1 MSKRVALLIGVSEYG
16 DGYEPLPGVVRDVEE
31 MQRVLEERG
40 EFTIEPP
47 LLNPDPQ
54 QMRERIDRFFA
65 SSASKDDVLLLYFSG
80 HGALD
85 RNAGKDLF
93 LTTCQTRKEQNQLV
107 EATAIEASF
116 LHRHMQNS
124 RSRKIIVI
132 LDCCFSGAFANLLKK
147 GDDLVDFDS
156 LSVRG
161 SVVLASSSPN
171 EVSYQPKGSASEERP
186 LSLYTRFLI
195 EGMEGLAQQRHREWI
210 VAQDLHEYAVRKI
223 QTEYAAATPPKI
235 IVAEEEGYRL
245 PIVRAPKADPQ
256 AEYRQFVDSLLQ
268 ELDQEPN
275 FDGEIDPD
283 SLDRDRLEIEREHL
297 GISPEVAAQIEAE
310 LQAPF
315 QSRAEKRKRY
325 ERSLQTAL
333 KNFPFSDRT
342 RKQLKEIQDRL
353 SLTDADVAAIGT
365 RLVPQAPQVLES
377 ITPPQPQIRERVSM
391 PKNFG
396 SHVLESITSSYL
408 YIVKPETTKAAIAPR
423 YQKLEEYLSNGQ
435 WKEAD
440 DETYQLMITAVG
452 KKEEDWIT
460 DKELLNFPCKELKTI
475 NGLWVKYSNGHFG
488 FSVQKEI
495 YLECGGILDGQYRDE
510 AWDRFCHA
518 NGWKVN
524 NRRLLVFST
533 SSPRGHLPLIRREL
547 LMRRYWHSLASRLV
561 KCKL

>member
-1 MSKRVALLIGVSEYG
+1 MTSKRVALLIGVSEYG
-16 DGYEPLPGVVRDVEE
+16 DGYDPLPGVVRDVEE
-31 MQRVLEERG
+31 MQRVLQERG

-54 QMRERIDRFFA
+54 QMREKIDRFFA
-65 SSASKDDVLLLYFSG
+65 SSASKEDVLLLYFSG

-93 LTTCQTRKEQNQLV
+93 LTTCQTRKEQNHLV

-147 GDDLVDFDS
+147 GDDLVAFER

-171 EVSYQPKGSASEERP
+171 EVSYQPKGSAIEERP

-195 EGMEGLAQQRHREWI
+195 EGMEGLAQQQKREWI

-256 AEYRQFVDSLLQ
+256 IEYRQFVDSLLQ
-268 ELDQEPN
+268 ELDRDPN

-297 GISPEVAAQIEAE
+297 GISSEIAAQIEAE

-325 ERSLQTAL
+325 ERSLQMAL
-333 KNFPFSDRT
+333 KNFPFSDRA
-342 RKQLKEIQDRL
+342 RKQLKEIQERL
-353 SLTDADVAAIGT
+353 SLTDADVAAIEA
-365 RLVPQAPQVLES
+365 RLVPQASQVVEL
-377 ITPPQPQIRERVSM
+377 ITPPQPIE
-391 PKNFG
+391 
-396 SHVLESITSSYL
+396 
-408 YIVKPETTKAAIAPR
+408 PETTKAVIAPQ
-423 YQKLEEYLSNGQ
+423 YQKLEEYLSKGQ

-440 DETYQLMITAVG
+440 DETYRLMITAVG
-452 KKEEDWIT
+452 KEEGDWFARE
-460 DKELLNFPCKELKTI
+460 ELLSFPCEVLKAI

-488 FSVQKEI
+488 FSIQKEI
-495 YLECGGILDGQYRDE
+495 YLECGGVLDGQQHQE
-510 AWDRFCHA
+510 AWDKFCHA

-524 NRRLLVFST
+524 NKYVDVAHST
-533 SSPRGHLPLIRREL
+533 SSPRGHFPT
-547 LMRRYWHSLASRLV
+547 SRWVLGGFV
-561 KCKL
+561 WGWVLFSRIEACKANVRIYKPSKRS

>member
-1 MSKRVALLIGVSEYG
+1 MTSKRVALLIGVSEYG
-16 DGYEPLPGVVRDVEE
+16 AGYEPLPGVMRDVEE

-40 EFTIEPP
+40 EFTIEPL

-65 SSASKDDVLLLYFSG
+65 SSSSKDDVLLLYFSG

-116 LHRHMQNS
+116 LHRNMQNS

-147 GDDLVDFDS
+147 GDDLVDFEQ

-171 EVSYQPKGSASEERP
+171 DPSYQPEGS

-195 EGMEGLAQQRHREWI
+195 EGMEGLAQQRKREWI

-223 QTEYAAATPPKI
+223 GTEYTAATPPKI
-235 IVAEEEGYRL
+235 IVIEEEGYQL

-256 AEYRQFVDSLLQ
+256 TEYRQFVDSLLQ
-268 ELDQEPN
+268 DLDRELN

-283 SLDRDRLEIEREHL
+283 SLDREVLNVEREHL
-297 GISPEVAAQIEAE
+297 EIPLEVAIQIEAE

-315 QSRAEKRKRY
+315 QSRAEKRRRY
-325 ERSLQTAL
+325 EQAVQKVLRE
-333 KNFPFSDRT
+333 FPFSDRT
-342 RKQLKEIQDRL
+342 RRQLKQIQDRL
-353 SLTDADVAAIGT
+353 SLTDADAALIEA
-365 RLVPQAPQVLES
+365 RLVPQASQVIEL
-377 ITPPQPQIRERVSM
+377 IAPPQPVE
-391 PKNFG
+391 
-396 SHVLESITSSYL
+396 
-408 YIVKPETTKAAIAPR
+408 PETTTAIAPQ
-423 YQKLEEYLSNGQ
+423 YQKLEKYLSKGQ

-440 DETYQLMITAVG
+440 NETYRLMITAVG
-452 KKEEDWIT
+452 KKEGQWFEPE
-460 DKELLNFPCKELKTI
+460 ELLNFPCEVLKAI
-475 NGLWVKYSNGHFG
+475 DGLWVEYSDGHFG

-495 YLECGGILDGQYRDE
+495 YLECGGILDGQYHDE
-510 AWDRFCHA
+510 AWGKFCHT
-518 NGWKVN
+518 NGWQVN
-524 NRRLLVFST
+524 KQQTGVAFRT
-533 SSPRGHLPLIRREL
+533 SSPQGHLPTGFFDVGGGGQFVWFCCFIF
-547 LMRRYWHSLASRLV
+547 SRIET
-561 KCKL
+561 CKV